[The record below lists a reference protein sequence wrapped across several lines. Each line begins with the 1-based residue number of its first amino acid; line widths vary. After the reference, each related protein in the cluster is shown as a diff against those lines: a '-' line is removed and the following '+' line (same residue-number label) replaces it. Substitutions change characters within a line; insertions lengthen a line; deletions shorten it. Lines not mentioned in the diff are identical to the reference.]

1 MGLLGKVVAA
11 QEYTR
16 NDVRNGNRTVVSS
29 DPPAKQHGALASVTG
44 ASGRC
49 DDAGGLVLCVEVESS
64 ETSGE
69 VEVLFS
75 ETKQTCNGL
84 IPKLPMIIVLPFYF
98 EGLPNVFSFFGQIPH

>member
-1 MGLLGKVVAA
+1 MCFSVVSTSHFDTMGLLGKVVAA

-16 NDVRNGNRTVVSS
+16 NDVRNGNRTE
-29 DPPAKQHGALASVTG
+29 QHSALASVTG

-49 DDAGGLVLCVEVESS
+49 DDAGGRVLCVEVESS

-84 IPKLPMIIVLPFYF
+84 IPKLPMIIVL
-98 EGLPNVFSFFGQIPH
+98 

>member
-1 MGLLGKVVAA
+1 MKQKSCVSLWFQRLTLTMGLLGKVVAA

-29 DPPAKQHGALASVTG
+29 YPPAKQHGALASGTG

-49 DDAGGLVLCVEVESS
+49 DDAGGRVLCAEVESS

-84 IPKLPMIIVLPFYF
+84 IPKLPMIIVL
-98 EGLPNVFSFFGQIPH
+98 